1 MVPAVNVLQDIL
13 QSSNELPL
21 TKYNALFAVHQ
32 MLLTCT
38 YLSLILIEIY
48 ILPLLTPIALHEVT
62 KRND

>member
-32 MLLTCT
+32 MLRT

>member
-38 YLSLILIEIY
+38 YLSLILI
-48 ILPLLTPIALHEVT
+48 
-62 KRND
+62 